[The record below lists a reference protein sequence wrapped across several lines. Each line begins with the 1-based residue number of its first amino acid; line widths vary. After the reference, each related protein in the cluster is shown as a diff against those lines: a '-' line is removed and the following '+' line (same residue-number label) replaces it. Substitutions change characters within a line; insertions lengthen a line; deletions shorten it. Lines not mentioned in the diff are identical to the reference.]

1 MKAILSALADIQQKL
16 RVGKKHRN
24 DFGGFN
30 YRSAEDIIEA
40 VKPFMEIHGLVL
52 TFDDDVLE
60 IGGNLFVK
68 SVATLTRVSNGES
81 EFVSATA
88 FAGHPDALKGMNL
101 CQISGSASSYAR
113 KYAMSSL
120 FLLDD
125 SKSMD
130 DFNAQGA
137 EKPEL
142 TPKHELW
149 LPAKKKLLSGKT
161 TIEKIK
167 QSYLISEENIL
178 LLTEKP

>member
-1 MKAILSALADIQQKL
+1 MKAILSALAEIQQKL
-16 RVGKKHRN
+16 KVGKKHRN

-68 SVATLTRVSNGES
+68 SVATLTRANGEN
-81 EFVSATA
+81 EYVSATA

-101 CQISGSASSYAR
+101 SQISGSASSYAR

-161 TIEKIK
+161 TMEKIK
-167 QSYLISEENIL
+167 QSYLISEENEVL
-178 LLTEKP
+178 LQAKQ

>member
-1 MKAILSALADIQQKL
+1 MKAILYALADIQQKL
-16 RVGKKHRN
+16 KVGKKRRN
-24 DFGGFN
+24 EFGSFN
-30 YRSAEDIIEA
+30 YRSSEDIIEA
-40 VKPFMEIHGLVL
+40 IKPLMEIHGLVL
-52 TFDDDVLE
+52 TFNDDVME
-60 IGGNLFVK
+60 IGGSLFVK
-68 SVATLTRVSNGES
+68 STATLTKVNGEGES
-81 EFVSATA
+81 ISAVA
-88 FAGHPDALKGMNL
+88 FAGHPDAMKGMNL
-101 CQISGSASSYAR
+101 SQISGSASSYSR

-125 SKSMD
+125 SKNMD

-142 TPKHELW
+142 SPKHELW

-167 QSYLISEENIL
+167 QTYLITEENIL